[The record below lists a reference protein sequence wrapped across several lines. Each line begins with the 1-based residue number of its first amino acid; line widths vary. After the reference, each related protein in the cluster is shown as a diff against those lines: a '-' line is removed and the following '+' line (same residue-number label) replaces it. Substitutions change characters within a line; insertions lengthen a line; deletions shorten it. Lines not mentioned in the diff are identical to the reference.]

1 MKKLVKVQR
10 DSLTKL
16 CYRRNAEPEE
26 LQIPND
32 SDQIFTSLYFNS
44 SNPIKVVTHGWLSK
58 MNETWLQDMKNEFLI
73 NNDYNV
79 IIIDWNELSK
89 NIIYPWAAFSTR
101 YVGKKT
107 ARLLD
112 SIAKAYDINGS
123 SIHLTG
129 HSLGAQVMAH
139 TANFFNYSLN
149 RITGKNYFTLS
160 YKLHCRQCIF
170 DVIFSLLSFFFICVT
185 LFFK

>member
-1 MKKLVKVQR
+1 
-10 DSLTKL
+10 
-16 CYRRNAEPEE
+16 
-26 LQIPND
+26 
-32 SDQIFTSLYFNS
+32 
-44 SNPIKVVTHGWLSK
+44 

-112 SIAKAYDINGS
+112 SIAKAYDIDGR

-160 YKLHCRQCIF
+160 YELHCRQCIF
-170 DVIFSLLSFFFICVT
+170 DVIFFFTKLSLHLCNFIWQVKTNSSSSFCGVAVT
-185 LFFK
+185 LFGSILPVIAQLSIVVSGVGKT